1 MFLFAVHFFLV
12 WFCLVWFFLFPMD
25 VSQANERNIL
35 QSCIP
40 QWRSAD
46 FKAFGQQQLSPPPPP
61 PPPPRG
67 GGVSS
72 SYSAG
77 GGGECKLEIMDDTM
91 ILCELMDFDPL
102 PGEAWIMANNQTD
115 LSAPFMNSSQSLFA
129 SAAATSCPPC
139 GTVINSTYLLEALDE
154 QSPAILAQQGEPQ
167 AALCSETR
175 LPSPEFTDSYFSPR
189 GSDIGSF
196 LSSQMPRT
204 DEKTEKTVSEAK
216 LCRGLTRPAKGCA
229 DQGPDGRH
237 CFETESFIDSKSTL
251 VQCSKQGTDGNPGR
265 RRGPALTP
273 EGRMTR
279 SGRTDSA
286 PFSLRDRLLQ
296 AVRYIGRCRPD
307 VLAQV
312 WMPVTHANK
321 TTCLT
326 TRDQPYVLEL
336 KNHQLWSF
344 RSVSEK
350 YDFPTAADKESAAGG
365 GGGGRGGGFSCDLPG
380 RVFLSQAPEWTPNV
394 QLYSSNEYV
403 RVQEAQR
410 YDVRGTAAVPV
421 LDPVSRRSLA
431 VIELVSKSE
440 KVEFRPEI
448 DVVCKALQVGMD
460 LDLNHPRLTPFVLAL
475 NSSIHREQTSE
486 V

>member
-1 MFLFAVHFFLV
+1 VFLFAVHFFLV
-12 WFCLVWFFLFPMD
+12 WFGLVWFFLFLMD

-61 PPPPRG
+61 PPRG

-72 SYSAG
+72 SYSG

-115 LSAPFMNSSQSLFA
+115 LSAPFMNFSQSLFA
-129 SAAATSCPPC
+129 SAAAPSCPPC

-167 AALCSETR
+167 AVLCSETR

-189 GSDIGSF
+189 GSDIASF

-204 DEKTEKTVSEAK
+204 DVKTEKTVPEAK
-216 LCRGLTRPAKGCA
+216 LCRVLTRPAKGCA

-251 VQCSKQGTDGNPGR
+251 VQCPEQGTDGNPGR

-273 EGRMTR
+273 EGRMRR

-312 WMPVTHANK
+312 WMPVTHTNK

-365 GGGGRGGGFSCDLPG
+365 GGGGFSCDLPG

-421 LDPVSRRSLA
+421 LDPVSRSSLA

-440 KVEFRPEI
+440 KVEYRPEI
-448 DVVCKALQVGMD
+448 DVVRKALQVGIH

-475 NSSIHREQTSE
+475 NSSTHREQTSE

>member
-1 MFLFAVHFFLV
+1 
-12 WFCLVWFFLFPMD
+12 
-25 VSQANERNIL
+25 
-35 QSCIP
+35 
-40 QWRSAD
+40 
-46 FKAFGQQQLSPPPPP
+46 
-61 PPPPRG
+61 
-67 GGVSS
+67 
-72 SYSAG
+72 
-77 GGGECKLEIMDDTM
+77 
-91 ILCELMDFDPL
+91 
-102 PGEAWIMANNQTD
+102 MANNQTD

-365 GGGGRGGGFSCDLPG
+365 GGGGRG
-380 RVFLSQAPEWTPNV
+380 VAIT
-394 QLYSSNEYV
+394 
-403 RVQEAQR
+403 
-410 YDVRGTAAVPV
+410 
-421 LDPVSRRSLA
+421 
-431 VIELVSKSE
+431 
-440 KVEFRPEI
+440 
-448 DVVCKALQVGMD
+448 
-460 LDLNHPRLTPFVLAL
+460 
-475 NSSIHREQTSE
+475 
-486 V
+486 